1 MYTPGWVPSALSR
14 RSALWGGLAAA
25 GALAAGCSNTPVAG
39 PAPPPT
45 GVALPVTDTDA
56 RPHRCP
62 RRRARRGSWSSG
74 TAAPPGTG
82 PSTRS
87 RPTSSRS
94 GWGPTPSTSTSS
106 PPATGRSSRA
116 TSPRSAGPPTSP
128 SAPSSPRAAPP
139 SRSTAPTYTGWFT
152 TDFTLAEIRTLR
164 AKERIPQTRP
174 HNTLYDGRFPVVT
187 FDEVLDLLDRLAD
200 ELRRPVGVLPE
211 VKHSTY
217 FASLGLPVEPGLV
230 ETLRRRGRDGADSGV
245 IIQSFETAN
254 LRALRTQVACPLLQ
268 LVDAAGTRPADLVAA
283 GDPRTSE
290 ALVTPQGLREVAGY
304 AAWLGPTKELI
315 IPLGPDD
322 AAGAPTTLV
331 RDAHAANLRVMPY
344 TFRNENEFL
353 PAGRRRGGPETSH
366 PRTPTATRSA
376 STSSTSRW
384 ASTPC
389 SATTRIQR
397 WQRSRLPDSAPA
409 DRARGATK
417 ERQVLH
423 ALARLTARGA
433 GRCSTSATSR
443 SARASA

>member
-14 RSALWGGLAAA
+14 RSALRGGLAAA
-25 GALAAGCSNTPVAG
+25 GALAAGCSNTPVTG

-45 GVALPVTDTDA
+45 ATPSPSPTPMPAPPVPAPAVPQRVMVVGHRGASGYRPEHTLAAYELAIRMGADAVDVDLVPTRDGALVARHEPEIGGTTDVA
-56 RPHRCP
+56 ERPEFAS
-62 RRRARRGSWSSG
+62 RRTTKEIDG
-74 TAAPPGTG
+74 TA
-82 PSTRS
+82 
-87 RPTSSRS
+87 
-94 GWGPTPSTSTSS
+94 
-106 PPATGRSSRA
+106 
-116 TSPRSAGPPTSP
+116 
-128 SAPSSPRAAPP
+128 
-139 SRSTAPTYTGWFT
+139 YTGWFT
-152 TDFTLAEIRTLR
+152 TDFTLAEVRTLR

-174 HNTLYDGRFPVVT
+174 HNTLYDGRFPLVT
-187 FDEVLDLLDRLAD
+187 FDEVLDLLDRLAA

-254 LRALRTQVACPLLQ
+254 LRALKTQVACPLLQ

-290 ALVTPQGLREVAGY
+290 ALVSPQGLREVAGY
-304 AAWLGPTKELI
+304 ATWLGPTKELI

-353 PAGRRRGGPETSH
+353 PAGLRRGGP
-366 PRTPTATRSA
+366 A
-376 STSSTSRW
+376 
-384 ASTPC
+384 
-389 SATTRIQR
+389 
-397 WQRSRLPDSAPA
+397 APA
-409 DRARGATK
+409 DTYGDAFG
-417 ERQVLH
+417 EYRQYVALGVDAVFSDDPDT
-423 ALARLTARGA
+423 ALAAVT
-433 GRCSTSATSR
+433 T
-443 SARASA
+443 

>member
-45 GVALPVTDTDA
+45 GTPSPSPT
-56 RPHRCP
+56 P
-62 RRRARRGSWSSG
+62 
-74 TAAPPGTG
+74 APTG
-82 PSTRS
+82 PQRIVVVGHRGASGYRPEHTLAAYELAIRMGADAVDVDLVPTRDGALVARHEPEIGGTTDVAERPEFAS
-87 RPTSSRS
+87 RRTTKEID
-94 GWGPTPSTSTSS
+94 GTV
-106 PPATGRSSRA
+106 
-116 TSPRSAGPPTSP
+116 
-128 SAPSSPRAAPP
+128 
-139 SRSTAPTYTGWFT
+139 YTGWFT

-187 FDEVLDLLDRLAD
+187 FDEVLDLLDGLAA

-304 AAWLGPTKELI
+304 ATWLGPTKELI

-322 AAGAPTTLV
+322 AAGAPTGLV

-353 PAGRRRGGPETSH
+353 PAERRRGGP
-366 PRTPTATRSA
+366 A
-376 STSSTSRW
+376 
-384 ASTPC
+384 
-389 SATTRIQR
+389 
-397 WQRSRLPDSAPA
+397 APA
-409 DRARGATK
+409 DTYGDAFG
-417 ERQVLH
+417 EYRQYVALGVDGVFSDDPDT
-423 ALARLTARGA
+423 ALAAVTAP
-433 GRCSTSATSR
+433 
-443 SARASA
+443 

>member
-45 GVALPVTDTDA
+45 ATPSPSPTSAPTVPAPTVPAPGGPPRILVVGHRGASGYRPEHTLAAYELAIRMGADAVDVDLVPTRDGALVARHEPEIGGTTDVA
-56 RPHRCP
+56 EHPEFAS
-62 RRRARRGSWSSG
+62 RRTTKQIDG
-74 TAAPPGTG
+74 TA
-82 PSTRS
+82 
-87 RPTSSRS
+87 
-94 GWGPTPSTSTSS
+94 
-106 PPATGRSSRA
+106 
-116 TSPRSAGPPTSP
+116 
-128 SAPSSPRAAPP
+128 
-139 SRSTAPTYTGWFT
+139 YTGWFT
-152 TDFTLAEIRTLR
+152 TDLTLAEIRTLR
-164 AKERIPQTRP
+164 ATERIPQTRP

-187 FDEVLDLLDRLAD
+187 FDEVLDLLDRLAA

-211 VKHSTY
+211 IKHSTY

-254 LRALRTQVACPLLQ
+254 LRALRTQVGCPLLQ

-304 AAWLGPTKELI
+304 ATWLGPTKELI

-322 AAGAPTTLV
+322 AAGTPTTLV

-353 PAGRRRGGPETSH
+353 PAGRRRGGP
-366 PRTPTATRSA
+366 
-376 STSSTSRW
+376 
-384 ASTPC
+384 
-389 SATTRIQR
+389 
-397 WQRSRLPDSAPA
+397 
-409 DRARGATK
+409 DRK
-417 ERQVLH
+417 SVV
-423 ALARLTARGA
+423 
-433 GRCSTSATSR
+433 
-443 SARASA
+443 

>member
-45 GVALPVTDTDA
+45 GTPSPSPTPTPAPTVPAPSGPPRVMVVGHRGASGYRPEHTLAAYELAIRMGADAVDVDLVPTRDGALVARHEPEIGGTTDVA
-56 RPHRCP
+56 ERPGFA
-62 RRRARRGSWSSG
+62 ARRTTKQIDG
-74 TAAPPGTG
+74 T
-82 PSTRS
+82 
-87 RPTSSRS
+87 
-94 GWGPTPSTSTSS
+94 
-106 PPATGRSSRA
+106 
-116 TSPRSAGPPTSP
+116 
-128 SAPSSPRAAPP
+128 
-139 SRSTAPTYTGWFT
+139 TYTGWFT
-152 TDFTLAEIRTLR
+152 TDFTLAEMRTLR

-187 FDEVLDLLDRLAD
+187 FDEVLDLLDRLAA

-304 AAWLGPTKELI
+304 ATWLGPTKELI

-331 RDAHAANLRVMPY
+331 RDAHAANLRVVPY

-353 PAGRRRGGPETSH
+353 PAARRRGGP
-366 PRTPTATRSA
+366 A
-376 STSSTSRW
+376 
-384 ASTPC
+384 
-389 SATTRIQR
+389 
-397 WQRSRLPDSAPA
+397 APA
-409 DRARGATK
+409 DTYGDAFG
-417 ERQVLH
+417 EYRQYV
-423 ALARLTARGA
+423 ALGVDGVFSDDPDTALEA
-433 GRCSTSATSR
+433 VTT
-443 SARASA
+443 